1 MSSNLLSNRRN
12 TRENLLMFFYSM
24 EFKDTRNKISDAEL
38 RKFLGDISE
47 IRREDK
53 LENLRESIKEIF
65 DSVKIIKLENDD
77 SIEFT
82 LPYTKESVS
91 MTFEEMDS
99 SNVYDGFLT
108 KASELMAKIGISD
121 DKKRD
126 NPFSENSDNMKFFTS
141 YVSCYF
147 SNLDSTDKSIISNL
161 ENWDFGRI
169 SIIDKIIL
177 RMGIVELKYFNDI
190 PPKVVINEAIELGKK
205 YSTEKSNV
213 FINGILN
220 KLKNEIRKTDN

>member
-1 MSSNLLSNRRN
+1 MSANLLSNRRN

-24 EFKDTRNKISDAEL
+24 EFKDIVIKISDDDL
-38 RKFLGDISE
+38 KKFLGDVTE

-53 LENLRESIKEIF
+53 LENMRESIKEIF

-77 SIEFT
+77 SIEFN

-91 MTFEEMDS
+91 MTFEEMDEN
-99 SNVYDGFLT
+99 NVYDGFLT
-108 KASELMAKIGISD
+108 KASELMVKMGIRD
-121 DKKRD
+121 DKKQD
-126 NPFSENSDNMKFFTS
+126 SLLSKNSENMKFFTN

-147 SNLDSTDKSIISNL
+147 DNLDAIDKSIISNL

-169 SIIDKIIL
+169 SIIDKLIL
-177 RMGIVELKYFNDI
+177 RMGIVELRYFDDI

-220 KLKNEIRKTDN
+220 KLKNEIRKSDN

>member
-24 EFKDTRNKISDAEL
+24 EFKDPRNKIPDDEL
-38 RKFLGDISE
+38 KKFLKEVSDI
-47 IRREDK
+47 RKEDK

-65 DSVKIIKLENDD
+65 DSVKIIKLENEDA
-77 SIEFT
+77 IEFS
-82 LPYTKESVS
+82 LPYTKETVT
-91 MTFEEMDS
+91 MTFEDMDNN
-99 SNVYDGFLT
+99 NVHDGFFT
-108 KASELMAKIGISD
+108 KASDIMAEMGIRD
-121 DKKRD
+121 DKKHD
-126 NPFSENSDNMKFFTS
+126 NTFSDNSENLKFFRN
-141 YVSCYF
+141 YVSSYF
-147 SNLDSTDKSIISNL
+147 GNIDMIDKSIISNL
-161 ENWDFGRI
+161 ENWDFTRI

-177 RMGIVELKYFNDI
+177 RMGIVELKYFDDI